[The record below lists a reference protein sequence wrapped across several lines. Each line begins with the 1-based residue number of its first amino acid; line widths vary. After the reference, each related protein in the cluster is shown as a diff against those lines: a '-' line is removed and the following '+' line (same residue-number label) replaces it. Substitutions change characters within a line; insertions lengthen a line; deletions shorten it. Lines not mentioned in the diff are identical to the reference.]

1 MEPCS
6 TLAQFKSI
14 DELYYKLARGDKANI
29 EEQLGC
35 LFPCTYTEYQVII
48 NKKRTIQYGFSDGS
62 SIEKLV

>member
-29 EEQLGC
+29 EELVGC
-35 LFPCTYTEYQVII
+35 LFPCTYTEYQVIK
-48 NKKRTIQYGFSDGS
+48 NKNKTYPIWFLLLDPALKS
-62 SIEKLV
+62 